1 MVYTDSPSSTI
12 GSFWATDRDYFIPAD
27 LEPYTLSIT
36 IAKVRQLRASE
47 RYFSTFLIQAMFS
60 LNLRSLDISPPL
72 PGPSLPYINPAASFS
87 YDEPSEPQQGTTP
100 FSIPSPPPR
109 PWLQNKLAGTPLA
122 ELLSSADGE
131 GDASDGGGGRRQWA
145 GYYTVGR
152 QGTDLD
158 PPMFLELYSI
168 PAPTAPPPSN
178 VEIDRHECIFFDG
191 GGHDGVGT
199 FTLRG
204 NCHMLTGTVVVTK
217 AYATHLWI
225 WRGMVT
231 PFGMAGTWGPWGL
244 GSANGWWWVWPREWS
259 NDPATTGP
267 D

>member
-1 MVYTDSPSSTI
+1 MCAVVTPRLNICDAPGSQALEPGLAMSEFAWFERASFCLITLLIQCDTNTLTSIFSDGVVYTDSPSSTI

-72 PGPSLPYINPAASFS
+72 P
-87 YDEPSEPQQGTTP
+87 
-100 FSIPSPPPR
+100 
-109 PWLQNKLAGTPLA
+109 AGRHAPGRT
-122 ELLSSADGE
+122 LSSADGE

-158 PPMFLELYSI
+158 PPMFLELTLYRLPLS
-168 PAPTAPPPSN
+168 SSFK
-178 VEIDRHECIFFDG
+178 R
-191 GGHDGVGT
+191 T